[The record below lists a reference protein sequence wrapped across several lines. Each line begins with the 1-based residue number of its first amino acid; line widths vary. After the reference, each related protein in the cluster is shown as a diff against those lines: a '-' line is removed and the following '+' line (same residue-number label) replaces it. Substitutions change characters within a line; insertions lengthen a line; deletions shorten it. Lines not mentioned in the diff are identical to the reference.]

1 MLGKQTHR
9 MQCGMMYNDLDPE
22 LMRARQK
29 TMALTTAYAQ
39 SYSQSPA
46 KREALLAKILGKIG
60 KNVHFEPTFRC
71 EFGKNISIGNNVLF
85 GPRVGIYTAD
95 HAIDKT
101 ERHLGGC
108 QAKPVTL
115 GDNTVI
121 GSGSVVTH
129 DISSNVVA
137 YGDPCRVAR
146 KITAADKTG
155 YDPTKI

>member
-60 KNVHFEPTFRC
+60 KNVHFEPSFRC
-71 EFGKNISIGNNVLF
+71 EFGKNIS
-85 GPRVGIYTAD
+85 
-95 HAIDKT
+95 
-101 ERHLGGC
+101 
-108 QAKPVTL
+108 L
-115 GDNTVI
+115 GDNVWI
-121 GSGSVVTH
+121 GAAVHINQG
-129 DISSNVVA
+129 
-137 YGDPCRVAR
+137 AR
-146 KITAADKTG
+146 SAI
-155 YDPTKI
+155 IL

>member
-71 EFGKNISIGNNVLF
+71 EFGKNIS
-85 GPRVGIYTAD
+85 
-95 HAIDKT
+95 
-101 ERHLGGC
+101 
-108 QAKPVTL
+108 L
-115 GDNTVI
+115 GDNTMI